1 MTIYYKVADIID
13 YMVAHSDQSLSL
25 EMLSEKFSVSPTVFQ
40 KQFQGFVG
48 VSPANLQR
56 FMKFSKARDLL
67 LEGYSTLDAAYE
79 AGLSGNAR
87 LHDACVTIEA
97 ATPGELKAKGRG
109 IKVYYGWHIT
119 PFGNVLIGA
128 TDKGLC
134 WLSFEF
140 EGDRDISLQTL
151 QKRFPQADFI
161 NSDSKTAD
169 YAEQINRLWN
179 GTPKEKI
186 RLNLFG
192 TNFQLQVWQA
202 LLKIPRG
209 GSVSYGTIAE
219 EVCTKKASRAVGSA
233 VGANPISYIIPCHRV
248 IQQSGII
255 ENYAWGSPRKKVLLG
270 LEVHS

>member
-1 MTIYYKVADIID
+1 MALFNKVADIID
-13 YMVAHSDQSLSL
+13 FMIAHHDEDISLDVL
-25 EMLSEKFSVSPTVFQ
+25 AAKFSESPTFFQ
-40 KQFQGFVG
+40 KQFHDYVG
-48 VSPANLQR
+48 VTPKNLQR
-56 FMKFSKARDLL
+56 FMKFSKARELL
-67 LEGYSTLDAAYE
+67 LEGFPTLEAAYR

-87 LHDACVTIEA
+87 LHDTCVTIEA
-97 ATPGELKAKGRG
+97 ATPGELKAKGQG
-109 IKVYYGWHIT
+109 VNVHYGWQET

-128 TDKGLC
+128 TEKGLC
-134 WLSFEF
+134 WLSFEY

-151 QKRFPQADFI
+151 QKRLPKADFI
-161 NSDSKTAD
+161 LSPEKTSN
-169 YAEQINRLWN
+169 YAAQINHLWN
-179 GTPKEKI
+179 GTPQGKI

-219 EVCTKKASRAVGSA
+219 NICTKKASRAVGSA

-270 LEVHS
+270 LEARS